1 MDKNMT
7 ANQQM
12 LLLEENRLDKL
23 KAYAQTHDLDR
34 AVTVKLIAELERW
47 RAFQN
52 GASIH

>member
-23 KAYAQTHDLDR
+23 KAYARTHDLDR
-34 AVTVKLIAELERW
+34 AVVVELIAELER
-47 RAFQN
+47 RHASQN
-52 GASIH
+52 GTSIH